1 MTDFPYVVAG
11 FLVGGLVGLTGVGGG
26 SLMTP
31 VLVFLFGVSPS
42 VAVGTDLLF
51 AAATKSVATLVHGT
65 TRRIDWGVVFR
76 LAAGSLPAAIA
87 VVVSL
92 HGSARTRVDPL
103 ILHALG
109 AMLLLTALGLIFRDR
124 LIRWGTRSEV
134 PEGFPRTQLVLTV
147 VTGALLGVAVSFTS
161 VGAGALGTVALFGL
175 YPRRLT
181 PVKLVATDIAH
192 ALPLTLVAGLAH
204 AAIGHV
210 DYRLLGDLL
219 AGSVPGVLLGTWGV
233 ARAPGIWIRWAIAV
247 LLLVSCGRAFGTHS
261 PNPQE
266 PVHNRHAGVK
276 SQSFV
281 PADLSVTLE
290 SRPWESARSQS

>member
-11 FLVGGLVGLTGVGGG
+11 FLVGGLVGLTGMGGG

-31 VLVFLFGVSPS
+31 VLVFLFGLSPS

-51 AAATKSVATLVHGT
+51 AAATKSVATLIHGT
-65 TRRIDWGVVFR
+65 TRRIDWRIVLL

-103 ILHALG
+103 ILHALA
-109 AMLLLTALGLIFRDR
+109 AMLFLTAVGLLLQNR
-124 LIRWGTRSEV
+124 LLRSKAYSTAA
-134 PEGFPRTQLVLTV
+134 EGFPRTQLVLTI
-147 VTGALLGVAVSFTS
+147 VTGSLLGVAVSLTS
-161 VGAGALGTVALFGL
+161 VGAGALGTVALFCL

-210 DYRLLGDLL
+210 GYRLLGDLL
-219 AGSVPGVLLGTWGV
+219 AGSIPGILLGTWAV
-233 ARAPGIWIRWAIAV
+233 VRAPGVWVRWAVAA
-247 LLLVSCGRAFGTHS
+247 LLLVSCGRALGT
-261 PNPQE
+261 
-266 PVHNRHAGVK
+266 
-276 SQSFV
+276 
-281 PADLSVTLE
+281 
-290 SRPWESARSQS
+290 